1 MPPLM
6 HKTAQLYA
14 IHDSKIYKVYNSVVN
29 ESVYQ
34 YIIKII
40 IPEQSYLTPD
50 FLGSNDM
57 VAIFR
62 NYNVLT
68 SKNIRHTVHLTKS
81 E

>member
-1 MPPLM
+1 M
-6 HKTAQLYA
+6 T
-14 IHDSKIYKVYNSVVN
+14 
-29 ESVYQ
+29 
-34 YIIKII
+34 
-40 IPEQSYLTPD
+40 PEQSYLTPD
-50 FLGSNDM
+50 FFLGSNDM

>member
-1 MPPLM
+1 MQFM
-6 HKTAQLYA
+6 IQKFTKFTTQSY
-14 IHDSKIYKVYNSVVN
+14 

-40 IPEQSYLTPD
+40 TPEQSYLTPD

-68 SKNIRHTVHLTKS
+68 SKNILHTVHLTKS